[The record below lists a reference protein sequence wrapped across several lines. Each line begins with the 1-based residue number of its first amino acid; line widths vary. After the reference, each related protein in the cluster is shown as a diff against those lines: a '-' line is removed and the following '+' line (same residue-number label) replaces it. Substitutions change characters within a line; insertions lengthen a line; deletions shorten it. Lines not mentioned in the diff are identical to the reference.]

1 MWHLTLRDVVAHR
14 ARFALTLLAVILAVT
29 FVSGSLLLTDTSDQL
44 LEEQF
49 GTAAAGVDLTVRD
62 AAVFGAA
69 MGVEVDRDPLAPDVV
84 DRVRSVDG
92 VGEVVPVAEGQGL
105 LEVDG
110 EAVVPAGASVLS
122 SWAPEPVGA
131 FTVRSGRAPEAAG
144 EVVLDVATAAAA
156 GVEVGDTVAVLTD
169 LRTDLEVVGLAG
181 FGDADGL
188 PNATIALVTL
198 ADAQRM
204 LELGDGVSELRVTA
218 ADSAS
223 VQDVLPAVRTALGD
237 DFDVAT
243 AQDTAAASADAAQ
256 EQLGSL
262 GLVLTAMSAAAVL
275 VGGLLIA
282 NTFAIVTS
290 QRRRELALLRAA
302 GATSGQVTRAVL
314 GEAMLLGAL
323 GGALGTALG
332 VVAADGLRAVTG
344 AFGLALPEG
353 ATVVSART
361 VAISV
366 ALGLL
371 VTVVSAVGAARRA
384 ARVAP
389 VEALRASVDLTGGS
403 AGSARTG
410 RAGAV
415 LRVLPLVL
423 GLAGVAA
430 VVAGAPAMVLVPA
443 AIATVAGIA
452 LLGPVLTPPLARLV
466 GAPLLRTGVTGHLAR
481 ESAAR
486 APRRTTSTAMALAL
500 GLALIAFMT
509 VVATSLKVGLIGT
522 YRETVTADLV
532 VESARAEMLG
542 GLSTDVAHHVGELP
556 EVATTSRLRY
566 GHWLDAGQTS
576 ALAAVDPATLPEVA
590 ELDMVGGS
598 LDALE
603 GGGVVVAASVA
614 EERGLELGDTV
625 TMTFSYTGDQRL
637 PVVGVLDSVDA
648 QALSTGWFV
657 SLDTYAEHFTED
669 LDATVF
675 VRGAD
680 GVPADELRAAV
691 EGALADHPTAAV
703 RDQAAAADAR
713 GATVDQVLGLVT
725 VLLVLTVVIALLGIT
740 NTLAL
745 SVAERTREIGLLR
758 AVGGT
763 RRQIG
768 AMVRSEAVLVSAIAG
783 ALGLALGVGLGAAT
797 VTALGRA
804 APLSIVLPGGRL
816 AVVLVVAVVAGLV
829 AGLAPSRRAARMD
842 VLEAIAH

>member
-1 MWHLTLRDVVAHR
+1 MWHLTLRTVVAHR
-14 ARFALTLLAVILAVT
+14 ARFALTLLAVVLAVM

-62 AAVFGAA
+62 AAVFGQA
-69 MGVEVDRDPLAPDVV
+69 MGVEVDRDPLPPAVADQ
-84 DRVRSVDG
+84 VRAVPG
-92 VGEVVPVAEGQGL
+92 VAEVMPVADGQGL
-105 LEVDG
+105 LEARG
-110 EAVVPAGASVLS
+110 EAVVPAGASVLA
-122 SWAPEPVGA
+122 SWAPEPFGA
-131 FTVRSGRAPEAAG
+131 FAVREGRAPEAAG
-144 EVVLDVATAAAA
+144 EVVLDVATATDA
-156 GVEVGDTVAVLTD
+156 GVAVGDTVAVLAD
-169 LRTDLEVVGLAG
+169 LRTDLEVVGLVG
-181 FGDADGL
+181 FGDADGV
-188 PNATIALVTL
+188 PGATIALVTL
-198 ADAQRM
+198 DEAQRM
-204 LELGDGVSELRVTA
+204 LELGDGVSELRVTT
-218 ADSAS
+218 ADGRS
-223 VQDVLPAVRTALGD
+223 VQEVLPAVRDALGD
-237 DFDVAT
+237 GYDVAT

-290 QRRRELALLRAA
+290 QRRREIALLRAA
-302 GATSGQVTRAVL
+302 GATSGQITRAVL
-314 GEAMLLGAL
+314 GEAVLLGAL
-323 GGALGTALG
+323 GGVLGTALG
-332 VVAADGLRAVTG
+332 VVAAAGLRSLTG
-344 AFGLALPEG
+344 AFGLPLPEG
-353 ATVVSART
+353 DTVVSAGT
-361 VAISV
+361 VVASV
-366 ALGLL
+366 ALGLV

-389 VEALRASVDLTGGS
+389 VEALRASVEVPTPPGRGRGS
-403 AGSARTG
+403 RAAAR
-410 RAGAV
+410 AV
-415 LRVLPLVL
+415 PLVL
-423 GLAGVAA
+423 GLAGAAA
-430 VVAGAPAMVLVPA
+430 VVAGAPVVVLVPA
-443 AIATVAGIA
+443 AVATVVGLA
-452 LLGPVLTPPLARLV
+452 LLGPALTPSLARVL

-509 VVATSLKVGLIGT
+509 VVATSLKDGLTGA
-522 YRETVTADLV
+522 YRETITADLV
-532 VESARAEMLG
+532 VESGRAEMLG
-542 GLSTDVAHHVGELP
+542 GLSTDVAHHVAELP

-566 GHWLDAGQTS
+566 GHWLDDGRTS

-590 ELDMVGGS
+590 ELDLTAGS
-598 LDALE
+598 LEALAD
-603 GGGVVVAASVA
+603 GGVVVADSVA
-614 EERGLELGDTV
+614 EERGLEVGDTV
-625 TMTFSYTGDQRL
+625 TMTFSYTGDQEL
-637 PVVGVLDSVDA
+637 PVVGVLEALDA
-648 QALSTGWFV
+648 QALSTSWLV
-657 SLDTYAEHFTED
+657 SLDTYAQHFTED

-675 VRGAD
+675 VRAAD
-680 GVPADELRAAV
+680 GVPGDDVRAAV
-691 EGALADHPTAAV
+691 EGVLVDHPTAAV

-763 RRQIG
+763 RRQVG

-783 ALGLALGVGLGAAT
+783 VLGLGLGVGLAAVT
-797 VTALGRA
+797 VTALGRT
-804 APLSIVLPGGRL
+804 APLAITLPAGRL

-842 VLEAIAH
+842 VLEAIATH